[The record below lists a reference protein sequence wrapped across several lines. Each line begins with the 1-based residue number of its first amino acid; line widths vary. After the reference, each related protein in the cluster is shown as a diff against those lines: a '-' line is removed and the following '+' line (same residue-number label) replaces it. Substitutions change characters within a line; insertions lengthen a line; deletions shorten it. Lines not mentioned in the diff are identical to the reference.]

1 MGVGRAFALY
11 TVGRFVLFGFAL
23 GVLSLL
29 GLSGPLGVVAALVVS
44 SIASLFLLRR
54 QRDLLARALAERTE
68 RRTRERAQM
77 RSPLDDTPD

>member
-1 MGVGRAFALY
+1 MGVGRAFALC

-77 RSPLDDTPD
+77 RSPLDDVPD